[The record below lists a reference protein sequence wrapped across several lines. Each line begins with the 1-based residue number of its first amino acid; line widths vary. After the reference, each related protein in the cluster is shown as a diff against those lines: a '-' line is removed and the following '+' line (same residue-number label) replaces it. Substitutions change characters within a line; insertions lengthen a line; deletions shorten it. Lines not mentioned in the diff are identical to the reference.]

1 VFVMRVYVCS
11 PCRLQG
17 PYVFMS
23 IVCVCVCMCVC
34 ADGGAHDGGQML
46 LDELDKAQDLYTNLR
61 RLYGETRS
69 DVTEVC

>member
-1 VFVMRVYVCS
+1 
-11 PCRLQG
+11 
-17 PYVFMS
+17 MS